1 MPFWHDVRLS
11 RNTLVV
17 VNGQVQMIIDDLSY
31 STTENH
37 VFKNLAVNLRL
48 NFLFVEYVYDKLII

>member
-17 VNGQVQMIIDDLSY
+17 VNGQVRMIIDDLSY

-48 NFLFVEYVYDKLII
+48 NLLFVEYVYYKLII